1 MDTNNYNYYEE
12 DDEISLLN
20 LIGYVFRHLK
30 KMLIVSIVVALVVGG
45 LLGYKK
51 SRGNVTIEDDDL
63 NSYLVSKEVFDE
75 KIKESNENLND
86 YLINSDFFSLT
97 PYNSVQAK
105 ALYYVEVDDS
115 SNVDY
120 TGSLI
125 NAYIAKLTSSDC
137 LKEIADKYG
146 IDERYVSDYVHV
158 YSHSNKYLSVNDKT
172 SVDIVQTNRE
182 DNLIDIN
189 VYYGDEEIANNILK
203 DLEKQLLSYN
213 DELSSSI
220 GANKLTL
227 VSENVY
233 KGFNNDVVS
242 IQKDKVDFINDMI
255 TSITD
260 TQKQLNSLYTSEL
273 NDNVSFKK
281 TFVKY
286 GVIGF
291 VGVFFVMCVYYA
303 LVFIFSDKVYSAD
316 EFKDKAKINVL
327 GNLTYKKSNDKYINW
342 INKLEKRPTSN
353 NYELIASNIKAY
365 GNTNKVL
372 LSGNL
377 EDGIKEDI
385 VSNLKKLLKN
395 VEIISCG
402 SLLTDFSAVNEL
414 GSVDSVILLAK
425 CNESYYKTIKEEK
438 DKLNDLK
445 VTNVYA
451 IVVE

>member
-1 MDTNNYNYYEE
+1 MDNNNYNYYEDE
-12 DDEISLLN
+12 EEISLVD
-20 LIGYVFRHLK
+20 LIAYVFRHLK
-30 KMLIVSIVVALVVGG
+30 KMLIVSIVVALVLGG

-51 SRGNVTIEDDDL
+51 TRGNVTIEDDDL

-105 ALYYVEVDDS
+105 ALYYVDGE
-115 SNVDY
+115 N
-120 TGSLI
+120 TASLI

-146 IDERYVSDYVHV
+146 IDERYVSDYVCV
-158 YSHSNKYLSVNDKT
+158 YSHNNKYLSVNDKT
-172 SVDIVQTNRE
+172 SVDIVQTNMK

-220 GANKLTL
+220 GTNKLTL
-227 VSENVY
+227 ISENVY

-242 IQKDKVDFINDMI
+242 VQKDKISYINGLV

-260 TQKQLNSLYTSEL
+260 IQKQLNTLSTSET
-273 NDNVSFKK
+273 NSVSFKK
-281 TFVKY
+281 SFVKY
-286 GVIGF
+286 SLIGF
-291 VGVFFVMCVYYA
+291 VGVFFVLCVYYA
-303 LVFIFSDKVYSAD
+303 LAFIFSDKVYSSN
-316 EFKDKAKINVL
+316 EFKDKTKIKVL
-327 GNLTYKKSNDKYINW
+327 GDLTFTKTNSKYINW
-342 INKLEKRPTSN
+342 INKLEKRPTIN
-353 NYELIASNIKAY
+353 DYELIASNINAY
-365 GNTNKVL
+365 GKTSKVL
-372 LSGNL
+372 LSGDL
-377 EDGIKEDI
+377 EDDIKEDI
-385 VSNLKKLLKN
+385 VSNLRKLLKN

-402 SLLTDFSAVNEL
+402 SLLTDSNAVNEL
-414 GSVDSVILLAK
+414 DNADSVIILAK
-425 CNESYYKTIKEEK
+425 CNNSSYKTIKEEK
-438 DKLNDLK
+438 NKLDDLK

>member
-12 DDEISLLN
+12 EEEISLVD
-20 LIGYVFRHLK
+20 LIAYVFRHLK
-30 KMLIVSIVVALVVGG
+30 KMLIVSVVVALVLGG

-51 SRGNVTIEDDDL
+51 TRGNVTIEDDDL
-63 NSYLVSKEVFDE
+63 NFFSVSKEAFDE
-75 KIKESNENLND
+75 KVKESNKSLND

-120 TGSLI
+120 TASI
-125 NAYIAKLTSSDC
+125 IKTYIAKLSSDDV
-137 LKEIADKYG
+137 LSKLASKYN
-146 IDERYVSDYVHV
+146 INEVYISDYISI
-158 YSHSNKYLSVNDKT
+158 YSHINNNQVDK
-172 SVDIVQTNRE
+172 DN
-182 DNLIDIN
+182 NLIDIN
-189 VYYGDEEIANNILK
+189 VYYFDEEVANSILN
-203 DLEKQLLSYN
+203 DLENQLLSYN

-242 IQKDKVDFINDMI
+242 IQKDKVDFINDLI

-291 VGVFFVMCVYYA
+291 VGVFIVLCVYYA
-303 LVFIFSDKVYSAD
+303 LVFIFSDKVYSAN
-316 EFKDKAKINVL
+316 EFKDKTKIKVL
-327 GNLTYKKSNDKYINW
+327 GNLTFDKINSKYISW
-342 INKLEKRPTSN
+342 INKLEKRPTIN
-353 NYELIASNIKAY
+353 DYELIASNIKAY

-372 LSGNL
+372 LSSNL

-402 SLLTDFSAVNEL
+402 SLLTDSNAVNEL
-414 GSVDSVILLAK
+414 DSVDSVILLAK
-425 CNESYYKTIKEEK
+425 CNKSSYKTIKEEMN
-438 DKLNDLK
+438 KLNNLK

>member
-1 MDTNNYNYYEE
+1 MDTNNNYYYEE
-12 DDEISLLN
+12 EEEISLVD
-20 LIGYVFRHLK
+20 LIAYVFRHLK
-30 KMLIVSIVVALVVGG
+30 KILIVSVVVALVLGG

-51 SRGNVTIEDDDL
+51 SRGNATIEDDDL

-120 TGSLI
+120 TASLI
-125 NAYIAKLTSSDC
+125 KTYIAKLTSDDVLSG
-137 LKEIADKYG
+137 LASKYN
-146 IDERYVSDYVHV
+146 INEVYISDYISV
-158 YSHSNKYLSVNDKT
+158 YSHINNNQVDK
-172 SVDIVQTNRE
+172 DN
-182 DNLIDIN
+182 NLIDIN
-189 VYYGDEEIANNILK
+189 VYYFDEEVANSILN
-203 DLEKQLLSYN
+203 DLENQLLSYN
-213 DELSSSI
+213 DELSNSI

-242 IQKDKVDFINDMI
+242 VQKGKVNFINELI

-260 TQKQLNSLYTSEL
+260 TQKQLNSLYTSETT
-273 NDNVSFKK
+273 NNVSFKK
-281 TFVKY
+281 VFVKY

-291 VGVFFVMCVYYA
+291 AGVFFVLCVYYA
-303 LVFIFSDKVYSAD
+303 LAFIFSDKVYSAN
-316 EFKDKAKINVL
+316 EFKDKAKIKVL
-327 GNLTYKKSNDKYINW
+327 GDLTFTKTNSKYINW

-353 NYELIASNIKAY
+353 NYELLASNIKAY

-385 VSNLKKLLKN
+385 VSNLKKLLKD
-395 VEIISCG
+395 VEIVSCG
-402 SLLTDFSAVNEL
+402 SLLTDSNAVDKLDN
-414 GSVDSVILLAK
+414 VDSVILLAK
-425 CNESYYKTIKEEK
+425 CNKSSYKTIKEEK

>member
-12 DDEISLLN
+12 EEEISLVD
-20 LIGYVFRHLK
+20 LIAYVFRHLK
-30 KMLIVSIVVALVVGG
+30 KMLIVSIVVALVLGG
-45 LLGYKK
+45 ILGYKK
-51 SRGNVTIEDDDL
+51 TRGNVTIEDDDL

-105 ALYYVEVDDS
+105 ALYYVDGK
-115 SNVDY
+115 N
-120 TGSLI
+120 TASLI

-146 IDERYVSDYVHV
+146 IDERYVSDYVYV
-158 YSHSNKYLSVNDKT
+158 YSHNNKYLSVSDKA
-172 SVDIVQTNRE
+172 SVDVVQTNRE

-213 DELSSSI
+213 DEMSSSI
-220 GANKLTL
+220 GDNKLTF

-242 IQKDKVDFINDMI
+242 IQKGKVNFINELV

-260 TQKQLNSLYTSEL
+260 TQKQLNSLYTSEST
-273 NDNVSFKK
+273 NNISFKM

-286 GVIGF
+286 AVIGF
-291 VGVFFVMCVYYA
+291 VGVFFVLCVYYA
-303 LVFIFSDKVYSAD
+303 LAFIFSDKVYSAN
-316 EFKDKAKINVL
+316 EFKDKTKIKVV
-327 GNLTYKKSNDKYINW
+327 GNLTFSKNNDKYINW
-342 INKLEKRPTSN
+342 INKLEKRPTIN
-353 NYELIASNIKAY
+353 DYELIASNIKAY

-377 EDGIKEDI
+377 EDSIKEDI

-402 SLLTDFSAVNEL
+402 SLLTDSSAVNEL
-414 GSVDSVILLAK
+414 DSVDSVILLAK
-425 CNESYYKTIKEEK
+425 CNKSSYKTIKEEK
-438 DKLNDLK
+438 NKLNDLK
-445 VTNVYA
+445 VTNVYS

>member
-12 DDEISLLN
+12 EEEISLVD
-20 LIGYVFRHLK
+20 LIAYVFRHLK
-30 KMLIVSIVVALVVGG
+30 KMLIVSIVVGLVLGG

-63 NSYLVSKEVFDE
+63 NSFLVSKEAFDE
-75 KIKESNENLND
+75 KVKESNENLND
-86 YLINSDFFSLT
+86 YLINSDFFGLT

-120 TGSLI
+120 TASLI
-125 NAYIAKLTSSDC
+125 KTYIAKLTSDDVLSG
-137 LKEIADKYG
+137 LASKYN
-146 IDERYVSDYVHV
+146 INEVYISDYISV
-158 YSHSNKYLSVNDKT
+158 YSHINNNQVDK
-172 SVDIVQTNRE
+172 DN
-182 DNLIDIN
+182 NLIDIN
-189 VYYGDEEIANNILK
+189 VYYFDEEVANSILN
-203 DLEKQLLSYN
+203 DLENQLLSYN
-213 DELSSSI
+213 DELSNSI

-242 IQKDKVDFINDMI
+242 IQKDKVNFINELI

-286 GVIGF
+286 GVIGY

-303 LVFIFSDKVYSAD
+303 LAFIFSDKVYSAD
-316 EFKDKAKINVL
+316 EFKDKTKIKVL
-327 GNLTYKKSNDKYINW
+327 GNLTFDKINSKYISW
-342 INKLEKRPTSN
+342 INKLEKRPTIN
-353 NYELIASNIKAY
+353 DYELIASNIKAY
-365 GNTNKVL
+365 GNTNRVL
-372 LSGNL
+372 ISGNL
-377 EDGIKEDI
+377 EDSIKEDI

-402 SLLTDFSAVNEL
+402 SLLTDSNAVNEL
-414 GSVDSVILLAK
+414 DNVDSVILLAK
-425 CNESYYKTIKEEK
+425 CNKSSYKTIKEEK
-438 DKLNDLK
+438 DKLDDLK

>member
-12 DDEISLLN
+12 EEEISLVD
-20 LIGYVFRHLK
+20 LIAYVFRHLK
-30 KMLIVSIVVALVVGG
+30 KMLIVSIVVGLVLGG

-120 TGSLI
+120 TASLI
-125 NAYIAKLTSSDC
+125 KTYIAKLTSDDVLSG
-137 LKEIADKYG
+137 LASKYN
-146 IDERYVSDYVHV
+146 INEVYISDYISV
-158 YSHSNKYLSVNDKT
+158 YSHINNNQVDK
-172 SVDIVQTNRE
+172 DN
-182 DNLIDIN
+182 NLIDIN
-189 VYYGDEEIANNILK
+189 VYYFDEEVANSILN
-203 DLEKQLLSYN
+203 DLENQLLSYN
-213 DELSSSI
+213 DELSNSI

-242 IQKDKVDFINDMI
+242 VQKGKVNFINELI

-260 TQKQLNSLYTSEL
+260 TQKQLNSLYTSETT
-273 NDNVSFKK
+273 NNVSFKK
-281 TFVKY
+281 VFVKY

-291 VGVFFVMCVYYA
+291 AGVFFVLCVYYA
-303 LVFIFSDKVYSAD
+303 LAFIFSDKVYSAN
-316 EFKDKAKINVL
+316 EFKDKAKIKVL
-327 GNLTYKKSNDKYINW
+327 GDLTFTKTNSKYINW
-342 INKLEKRPTSN
+342 INKLEKRPTIN
-353 NYELIASNIKAY
+353 DYELIASNIKAY

-377 EDGIKEDI
+377 EDSIKEDI

-402 SLLTDFSAVNEL
+402 SLLTDSNAVNEL
-414 GSVDSVILLAK
+414 DSVDSVILLAK
-425 CNESYYKTIKEEK
+425 CNKSSYKTIKEEK
-438 DKLNDLK
+438 NKLDDLK